1 MSKPPPLGQADYRL
15 GFGESGE
22 YERPSMSSKR
32 RPTGLKPAKPR
43 KISGWSRSTGGRGC
57 SGTVTSGLANFTGC
71 AAGRP
76 RFSIRVCAGRS
87 RSVRST
93 RRSRPRRRRR
103 SLHDSAKRL
112 GIDWQSGEAGCAVV
126 VATGLESDDPR
137 ESADYWR
144 LRLVERK
151 YTRPTAWPSRS
162 FPAASS
168 TTVPAAISRSARST
182 RCRRR
187 SRRWRCTGVSSAGA
201 GRRRPG
207 SGGS

>member
-1 MSKPPPLGQADYRL
+1 MNVQAC
-15 GFGESGE
+15 
-22 YERPSMSSKR
+22 PSKR

-57 SGTVTSGLANFTGC
+57 SGTVTSGRANFTGC
-71 AAGRP
+71 VAGRP

-87 RSVRST
+87 RSARST
-93 RRSRPRRRRR
+93 RRARPRRRRR
-103 SLHDSAKRL
+103 SLHRFSKAAGHRLAKRRGRL
-112 GIDWQSGEAGCAVV
+112 CRSWPPGWNRTIPVSRRT
-126 VATGLESDDPR
+126 TGGYVWLSES
-137 ESADYWR
+137 
-144 LRLVERK
+144 
-151 YTRPTAWPSRS
+151 TRPTAWPSRS

>member
-1 MSKPPPLGQADYRL
+1 MSK
-15 GFGESGE
+15 
-22 YERPSMSSKR
+22 

-71 AAGRP
+71 GWSAKIQHQGVRRMISLGAVDQEVAAEKAAAILHRFSKAAGHRLAAARP
-76 RFSIRVCAGRS
+76 
-87 RSVRST
+87 
-93 RRSRPRRRRR
+93 
-103 SLHDSAKRL
+103 
-112 GIDWQSGEAGCAVV
+112 AVPA

-151 YTRPTAWPSRS
+151 Y
-162 FPAASS
+162 PANRLTKPEFSCASS

-187 SRRWRCTGVSSAGA
+187 SRRWRCTGVSPAGA
-201 GRRRPG
+201 APRPVQAELTWH
-207 SGGS
+207 